1 MARQVQALPIAGKY
15 PKPIVHCTGRPETG
29 KTQLAIS
36 FALWL
41 AELTG
46 KKKVY
51 VWPTDGREHEYA
63 QVVGTENTLAPN
75 ANPLDV
81 SAVQDEI
88 NKDLRSKVFDQVGF
102 FSVDTVTHIYRQASL
117 SNQLKGMTGQGS
129 SGHALKAVTMM
140 NVVTIVMAV
149 NLPAFVITHVY
160 DKSDHKNL
168 ENKEQRESISE
179 TEEARWKL
187 AYNLKIETGKDAKGY
202 YVIVRECR
210 ERPGLK
216 PFKLRD
222 PEGGMF
228 RTMPE
233 RIMKALYEKERPPE
247 EPKGW
252 KDFGREKP
260 FPDTG
265 EQFKQNAVREMM
277 NFFIMVDGIKF
288 FAFGDPAKRPTKKN
302 GDAGVNGAPNY
313 ALNTYSK
320 VAQTYSEEKG
330 GKNLKL
336 GELTERLKQATEE
349 RAQAAVQK
357 YLTQK
362 AEEASEPIP
371 PPVDDAAEYPK
382 GYESELAPVQQ
393 GLDGMP
399 ESGNGYGGGAL

>member
-41 AELTG
+41 AGLTG
-46 KKKVY
+46 KSKVY

-63 QVVGTENTLAPN
+63 QVIGTENTLAPN

-149 NLPAFVITHVY
+149 NLPAMVITHVY
-160 DKSDHKNL
+160 EKSDHQNL
-168 ENKEQRESISE
+168 EKKDQRESISE

-222 PEGGMF
+222 PEGGLF

-233 RIMKALYEKERPPE
+233 RIMHALYEKERPAE
-247 EPKGW
+247 EPQGW
-252 KDFGREKP
+252 KDFGLNKP

-277 NFFIMVDGIKF
+277 NFFIMVDGIRF
-288 FAFGDPAKRPTKKN
+288 YAFGDPAKRPTKKN

-320 VAQTYSEEKG
+320 VAQAYSEEKG

-371 PPVDDAAEYPK
+371 PPVDGPDEVAQRGQP
-382 GYESELAPVQQ
+382 APVQQ
-393 GLDGMP
+393 GLEGMP
-399 ESGNGYGGGAL
+399 ETNNGYGGGAL